1 MERHNHILLYGGAR
15 KLLADTSPVEEI
27 DEDMAETFKFPG
39 GNDVVVVRK
48 QDIVDCINF
57 NIVDKEVAL
66 AIIQQ
71 CEVDATA
78 FLRQGKW
85 AGIPFIGS
93 MRANQVRKLEKTK
106 EQQEL
111 ISAAY
116 ATTTPEQFVLFR
128 RNLAH
133 DNEKRIKAQRY
144 YNFVLASSVS
154 RNRELYKTMCKK
166 YGEAYTRIHF
176 FLNQSIV
183 AVSNELDYELNGEDC
198 NDR

>member
-1 MERHNHILLYGGAR
+1 ME
-15 KLLADTSPVEEI
+15 
-27 DEDMAETFKFPG
+27 ETFKFPG

-48 QDIVDCINF
+48 QDIVECIDF

-66 AIIQQ
+66 ALLQQ
-71 CEVDATA
+71 CEVDATT
-78 FLRQGKW
+78 FLRQGRW

-93 MRANQVRKLEKTK
+93 MRANQVKKLEKSK

-111 ISAAY
+111 IDAAY
-116 ATTTPEQFVLFR
+116 ATATKEQFVLFR

-144 YNFVLASSVS
+144 YNYVLASSVS
-154 RNRELYKTMCKK
+154 RNRELFKKMCKER
-166 YGEAYTRIHF
+166 GEAFTRIHF

-198 NDR
+198 ND